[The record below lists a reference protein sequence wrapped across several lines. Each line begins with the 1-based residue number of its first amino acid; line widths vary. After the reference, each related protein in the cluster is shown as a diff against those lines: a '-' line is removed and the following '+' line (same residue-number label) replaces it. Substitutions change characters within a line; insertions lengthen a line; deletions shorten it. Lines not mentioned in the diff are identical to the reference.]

1 MKVIES
7 VSEIKEAIVAMGPK
21 AGIGFVPTMGA
32 LHQGHLSLVERSVK
46 ENRYTIVSIF
56 VNPTQFNDP
65 KDLER
70 YPRDLGKDL
79 KLLEGYGVDIVF
91 APDSREIY
99 PEKDSRI
106 FDMGGLD
113 KYGEGRFRPRHFN
126 GVAQVV
132 TRLFDIT
139 TPNRAYFGEK
149 DFQQL
154 AIIKYIT
161 TDLNLPVGII
171 GVPIYRDEDGL
182 ALSSR
187 NMLLSPEHREV
198 APHIFRTISKAK
210 ELMERHTP
218 LTVAEIVKNEI
229 NSCELLETEYV
240 EIINALNL
248 QPISEW
254 DQAEEI
260 RLCCAVYAG
269 PIRLIDNIKLR

>member
-1 MKVIES
+1 ME
-7 VSEIKEAIVAMGPK
+7 PK

-32 LHQGHLSLVERSVK
+32 LHRGHLSLVERSVK

-56 VNPTQFNDP
+56 VNPTQFNDQ

-70 YPRDLGKDL
+70 YPRDLNKDL
-79 KLLEGYGVDIVF
+79 ELLEGYGVDVVF
-91 APDSREIY
+91 APDTKEIY
-99 PEKDSRI
+99 PEKDSRV

-113 KYGEGRFRPRHFN
+113 KYGEGGFRPGHFN

-132 TRLFDIT
+132 TRLFDII
-139 TPNRAYFGEK
+139 TPDRAYFGEK

-154 AIIKYIT
+154 AIIKYVT
-161 TDLNLPVGII
+161 TDLKLPVGII

-210 ELMERHTP
+210 ELMRKYTP
-218 LTVAEIVKNEI
+218 LMVAEMVKNEI

-248 QPISEW
+248 KPVSEW

-260 RLCCAVYAG
+260 QLCCAVYAG

>member
-7 VSEIKEAIVAMGPK
+7 VSEIKEAIAAMEPK

-32 LHQGHLSLVERSVK
+32 LHRGHLSLVERSVK

-56 VNPTQFNDP
+56 VNPTQFNDQ

-70 YPRDLGKDL
+70 YPRDLNKDL
-79 KLLEGYGVDIVF
+79 ELLEGYGVDIVF
-91 APDSREIY
+91 APDTKEIY
-99 PEKDSRI
+99 PEKDSRV

-113 KYGEGRFRPRHFN
+113 KYGEGGFRPGHFN

-132 TRLFDIT
+132 TRLFDII
-139 TPNRAYFGEK
+139 TPDRAYFGEK

-154 AIIKYIT
+154 AIIKYVT
-161 TDLNLPVGII
+161 SDLNLPVGII

-210 ELMERHTP
+210 ELMGKYTP
-218 LTVAEIVKNEI
+218 LMVAEMVKNEI

-248 QPISEW
+248 KPVSEW

-260 RLCCAVYAG
+260 QLCCAVYAG